1 MQTPLPRQQQKQ
13 AIDWQPILDQMI
25 EDPRHR
31 TPAYPGDLKV
41 ILLRHAGMTHHPK
54 GEATYQLAR
63 EIARLT
69 TCCDPEITYWFSRL
83 VELMDNSAE

>member
-1 MQTPLPRQQQKQ
+1 MQTPLPHRRSKQ

-25 EDPRHR
+25 EDPRHH
-31 TPAYPGDLKV
+31 TPAYPGDLKAA
-41 ILLRHAGMTHHPK
+41 LLHHAGMSHHPK

-69 TCCDPEITYWFSRL
+69 TCCDPEIAYWFSRL
-83 VELMDNSAE
+83 VELMDDNPE